1 MEQQSSSESPSI
13 DNLVDLFKKSIIG
26 FNRTANSGLEF
37 EIRFGNESKGKKHQK
52 DKDFINR
59 LELRIDQNVYEN
71 VYKKLHSFGFTTSQ
85 SEYQMKITPE
95 FVNDKGRLQRSNIRI
110 EIQNLTDIQ
119 SFCKTSNLPPLENVK
134 FVIKSHHIEEFNR
147 PFYNNIFGFRTSIQK
162 ESTLSRTSDTVKN
175 ITDSGNWNSS
185 NKTFRYIHR
194 SSLTNTN
201 LKHIRVDMSIVKQ
214 NYHNKQ
220 IRFKDSGVIQS
231 KPDFEIEI
239 ELVDVTKYSDFELI
253 SNNLKKTIKYVLSGV
268 QNTNYPKKLNEIERV
283 IKNYYTL
290 KQSKLYD
297 FNKRISKDFIGP
309 SSVTLQKQNLVK
321 HENINNVSIQDDFC
335 VTDKAD
341 GERKMLYISNN
352 GEIYFITTNM
362 NFEYTGC
369 DVTNRNLFGVLIDGE
384 HIENDKFNNSINYY
398 AAFDLYYCS
407 IKKRNGV
414 DIRGYKFFVII
425 DETTSEEDRKIN
437 KYTRYRLLDKTIK
450 EINESIRK
458 NGRNTL
464 NIDKKEFIFSNPN
477 KNVSIFDCC
486 SSMLSKINSNIY
498 KYNTDGII
506 FTSKILGVTQEH
518 AEDEIKNKKYSWKH
532 SFKWKPPQYNT
543 IDFLIEIKKDQLNEL
558 DVKTKM
564 INGEITQ
571 YYEVNLKVGF
581 DVRQH
586 RNKQTVILNLD
597 FENKEFY
604 SRFTNEYYKPELFYP
619 TNPSDENAHICH
631 IPVKRDEYGKI
642 NIFTEEND
650 LILDDSIVEFSY
662 EFNKK
667 DKFLCWKPLRVR
679 YDKTSEYKSGGNNF
693 GNAYHVANNN
703 WQSIH
708 NPITENILS
717 GKEEITLEM
726 INEESE
732 DIYYNGMKSESK
744 TRNLRDFHNL
754 FVKRLLIDIVSLKQ
768 PKTKLIDM
776 AVGKGGD
783 LPKWCLSKLYAV
795 LGIDLSKDNIYNDKN
810 GACNRFITSY
820 ERNKKMPICMF
831 IHGDTSKLI
840 HNGDFTKVDE
850 DINSSLMEMIQEPDE
865 EKAQEEKVQEIE
877 EEQEKENISNV
888 IMNSLMGHGNK
899 GNIKYPFLKKH
910 FGLFNDKFDIC
921 SIQFALHYMFEDKTK
936 LHSFLCNVSNYT
948 KKGKYFIGTCYDG
961 KKVYEILEQI
971 EQGERVEKYIDEQKI
986 WHIKKKYNDEERL
999 FMNDD
1004 ENSVGLK
1011 ISVYQESINKE
1022 FDEYLVNFDYF
1033 IKLMKDYG
1041 FELSDPMLY
1050 KSKLI
1055 NPIGNFEDLYENM
1068 MNDESKLKFY
1078 KEAKN
1083 MSDEEKYISFMN
1095 NYFIFQK
1102 VNDVNTELLYNH
1114 YIFNNEDEVLD
1125 YNIEKAEKTNIR
1137 LKLSMS

>member
-13 DNLVDLFKKSIIG
+13 DNLVDLYKTSLNG

-37 EIRFGNESKGKKHQK
+37 EIRFGNETKEKKHQK
-52 DKDFINR
+52 DKDFIKR
-59 LELRIDQNVYEN
+59 LELKIDQNIYEN
-71 VYKKLHSFGFTTSQ
+71 VFKKLHSFGFTTSQ
-85 SEYQMKITPE
+85 NEYQMKITPD
-95 FVNDKGRLQRSNIRI
+95 FVNTKGRIQRSNIRI
-110 EIQNLTDIQ
+110 ELNNLNDIQ
-119 SFCKTSNLPPLENVK
+119 SFCKTSSLPPLENVK
-134 FVIKSHHIEEFNR
+134 FVLKSHHIEDYNR

-162 ESTLSRTSDTVKN
+162 ETILSRTSENVKN

-194 SSLTNTN
+194 SSLTNKS

-231 KPDFEIEI
+231 RPDFEIEI
-239 ELVDVTKYSDFELI
+239 ELVDVTKYSDFDLI
-253 SNNLKKTIKYVLSGV
+253 AKNLKKTIKYVLSGV
-268 QNTNYPKKLNEIERV
+268 QNTNYPKKLNELEKVMR
-283 IKNYYTL
+283 NYYEL
-290 KQSKLYD
+290 KQGRIYD

-321 HENINNVSIQDDFC
+321 DENINNVSIQDDFC

-341 GERKMLYISNN
+341 GERKMLYVSNN
-352 GEIYFITTNM
+352 GEIYFITTNL

-369 DVTNRNLFGVLIDGE
+369 DVNNRNLFGILIDGE
-384 HIENDKFNNSINYY
+384 HIESDKFNNSINYY

-414 DIRGYKFFVII
+414 DIRGYKFFAIS
-425 DETTSEEDRKIN
+425 DETTSEEDRKN
-437 KYTRYRLLDKTIK
+437 NRYTRYRLLDKTIK
-450 EINESIRK
+450 EINESLIR
-458 NGRNTL
+458 NGKNTL
-464 NIDKKEFIFSNPN
+464 IIDKKDFIFSNPN
-477 KNVSIFDCC
+477 KNISIFDCC
-486 SSMLSKINSNIY
+486 SSMLSKINSNVY

-506 FTSKILGVTQEH
+506 FTSKSLGVTQEH
-518 AEDEIKNKKYSWKH
+518 PKDEIKNKKYSWKH
-532 SFKWKPPQYNT
+532 SFKWKPPEYNT
-543 IDFLIEIKKDQLNEL
+543 IDFLIEIKKDKLNEL

-571 YYEVNLKVGF
+571 YYELNLKVGF

-586 RNKQTVILNLD
+586 RNKQTVMLNLD

-604 SRFTNEYYKPELFYP
+604 SKHTNEYYKPELFYP
-619 TNPSDENAHICH
+619 SNPSDENAHICH
-631 IPVKRDEYGKI
+631 VPIKQDEYGKL
-642 NIFTEEND
+642 NIFTHEND
-650 LILDDSIVEFSY
+650 LITDDSIVEFSY

-708 NPITENILS
+708 NPITESILS

-732 DIYYNGMKSESK
+732 DVYYNGMKTESK

-754 FVKRLLIDIVSLKQ
+754 FVKRLLIDIVSMKQ

-820 ERNKKMPICMF
+820 ERNKNMPICMF

-840 HNGDFTKVDE
+840 HNGDFAKVNE
-850 DINSSLMEMIQEPDE
+850 DINSSLMEMIKEPE
-865 EKAQEEKVQEIE
+865 EEEEEEKVQEIE
-877 EEQEKENISNV
+877 EEQEKENISKG
-888 IMNSLMGHGNK
+888 IMNGLMGHGNK
-899 GNIKYPFLKKH
+899 ENMNYPFLKKH
-910 FGLFNDKFDIC
+910 FGLFHDKFDIC

-948 KKGKYFIGTCYDG
+948 KQGKYFIGTCYDG
-961 KKVYEILEQI
+961 KKVYKSLDQI
-971 EQGERVEKYIDEQKI
+971 EQGESVEKYIDQQKI
-986 WHIKKKYNDEERL
+986 WHIKKKYNDEEKL

-1004 ENSVGLK
+1004 ENSIGLK

-1050 KSKLI
+1050 KSKMI
-1055 NPIGNFEDLYENM
+1055 NPIGNFESLYDIM
-1068 MNDESKLKFY
+1068 MGDTRNLKQY

-1083 MSDEEKYISFMN
+1083 MSDEEKHISFMN

-1114 YIFNNEDEVLD
+1114 YVVNNEDEILD
-1125 YNIEKAEKTNIR
+1125 YNIGKAEKTNMK